1 MGLLDK
7 VQGISLQE
15 AEKDIDK
22 IDFKPNESFKSSILD
37 LELVYERPPLAVS
50 IGLDDKEYNGIHYPL
65 RFGTF
70 GNISLII
77 GEEKTRKS
85 FLKSLLLGCSIG
97 GNSNLYTNG
106 LDIRGHNLEDKYI
119 IDADTEQDT
128 YDVWLASKR
137 IPEMVGAVPENY
149 IPLEL
154 RKYTPKERLQILE
167 WLFMES
173 EYRNKLGLVSIDGY
187 VDCLKNFN
195 DQEESSE
202 FTQKL
207 MKWSSLTKS
216 HITGVLHLNPNSD
229 KARGHLGTIL
239 GQKCETVL
247 IIKDEGKHSLVQC
260 KKSRGK
266 KFNDFCITVNDRWL
280 PEIIDNPDGDDW
292 TN

>member
-1 MGLLDK
+1 MSLLDK
-7 VQGISLQE
+7 VNGLSIEQ
-15 AEKDIDK
+15 AEKDLEK
-22 IDFKPNESFKSSILD
+22 VDFKASESFKSSILD
-37 LELVYERPPLAVS
+37 LELAYERPPLALS

-70 GNISLII
+70 GNISMIK
-77 GEEKTRKS
+77 GEEKARKS
-85 FLKSLLLGCSIG
+85 FLKSMLLACSIG
-97 GNSNLYTNG
+97 GKSNLFTNS
-106 LDIRGHNLEDKYI
+106 LEIQGHNLQDKFI
-119 IDADTEQDT
+119 IDVDTEQDT
-128 YDVWLASKR
+128 YDMWLTSKR
-137 IPEMVGAVPENY
+137 IPEMVGTLPQNY

-173 EYRNKLGLVSIDGY
+173 EYRNNLGLVSIDGY

-239 GQKCETVL
+239 QQKCETVV
-247 IIKDEGKHSLVQC
+247 IIADKGDYSLVTCQRG
-260 KKSRGK
+260 RGK
-266 KFNDFCITVNDRWL
+266 KFKDFCITVNDRWL

-292 TN
+292 IN